1 MTEPK
6 TKWIVELQPGLYLKY
21 GPIRKYSM
29 TTKWLKA
36 NRYDTE
42 AQAKAEL
49 DEARQQ
55 ERCFAEHEAAEIV
68 EVTE

>member
-6 TKWIVELQPGLYLKY
+6 TKWIVELEPGLYLKY

-29 TTKWLKA
+29 TTKEWKA
-36 NRYDTE
+36 NRYSTAAE
-42 AQAKAEL
+42 AKVEL
-49 DEARQQ
+49 DESRQQ
-55 ERCFAEHEAAEIV
+55 EPCFAIHVTAEIV